1 MPPTSLSHLNHF
13 FRQERESVILVR
25 ALDRFY
31 KKLSA
36 ATRNLPGLDTCQA
49 SLNVVLAVTEAC
61 VDATATNMEAELR
74 ENVLAA
80 RQAIAAPRTRL
91 PPPAAEGAVGG
102 AAAAAPAGAAA
113 VTSGINLIEM
123 VNSLQDQIVDS
134 LKTALGR
141 LKM

>member
-102 AAAAAPAGAAA
+102 ATAPAGAAA

>member
-102 AAAAAPAGAAA
+102 AAAPAGAAA

>member
-1 MPPTSLSHLNHF
+1 MPPTSLSHLNNF
-13 FRQERESVILVR
+13 SRQERESVILVR

-102 AAAAAPAGAAA
+102 ATAPAGAAA